1 MVEFDPK
8 KLMVLKKKMDAASIK
23 FDEQINMAIKGSA
36 DIDIIS
42 KSFFRMNGA
51 SANIFTY
58 IKPYLDKK

>member
-1 MVEFDPK
+1 MIEFDPK
-8 KLMVLKKKMDAASIK
+8 KLMVLKKKLDVASTK
-23 FDEQINMAIKGSA
+23 FDEQINPAIKGSA

-58 IKPYLDKK
+58 IKPYLNQK